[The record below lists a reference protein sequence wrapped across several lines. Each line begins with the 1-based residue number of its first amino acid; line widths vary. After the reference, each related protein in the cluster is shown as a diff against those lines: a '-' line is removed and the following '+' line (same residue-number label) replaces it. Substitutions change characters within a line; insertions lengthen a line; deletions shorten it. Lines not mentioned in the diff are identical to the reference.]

1 MTKVELRDHAKA
13 MLQAILI
20 YGEKVYI
27 SGSIGITVLS
37 NDAKNAGRNQLR
49 FFAIDKKNI

>member
-13 MLQAILI
+13 MLQTILI